1 LNFYRKVYTI
11 LVALLTGILVATCGI
26 IGFVGLVIPHISRA
40 LVGPDHRKLIPV
52 AVLIG
57 STFLVAV
64 DILARTLIE
73 NNELPIGIF
82 TAIVGAPFFAFIII
96 RKDYQFKE

>member
-1 LNFYRKVYTI
+1 
-11 LVALLTGILVATCGI
+11 
-26 IGFVGLVIPHISRA
+26 
-40 LVGPDHRKLIPV
+40 
-52 AVLIG
+52 
-57 STFLVAV
+57 V

-96 RKDYQFKE
+96 RKDYQVKE